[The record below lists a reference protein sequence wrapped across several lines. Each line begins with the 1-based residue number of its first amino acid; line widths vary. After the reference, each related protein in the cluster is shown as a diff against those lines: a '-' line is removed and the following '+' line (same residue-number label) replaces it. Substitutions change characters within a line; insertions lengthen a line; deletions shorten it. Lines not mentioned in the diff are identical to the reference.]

1 MFMGIVH
8 QGEKVLQ
15 IPAERWVIV
24 TVDQAGQQRFVV
36 GGVMTSV
43 PSGIRTDSSVPT
55 SMMTLPSISKAAFSN
70 GTARVPSTIRFA
82 LMAVCIARF
91 SRPLRPTTALGKPI
105 GMVSSVRRDHRR
117 RYREHHENA

>member
-36 GGVMTSV
+36 GESDDLGAL
-43 PSGIRTDSSVPT
+43 RDS
-55 SMMTLPSISKAAFSN
+55 N
-70 GTARVPSTIRFA
+70 
-82 LMAVCIARF
+82 
-91 SRPLRPTTALGKPI
+91 
-105 GMVSSVRRDHRR
+105 
-117 RYREHHENA
+117 